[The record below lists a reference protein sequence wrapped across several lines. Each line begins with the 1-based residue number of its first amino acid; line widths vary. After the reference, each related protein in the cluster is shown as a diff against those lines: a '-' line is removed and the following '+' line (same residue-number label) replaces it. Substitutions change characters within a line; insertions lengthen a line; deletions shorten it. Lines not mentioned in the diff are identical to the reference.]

1 MPNNILSEGG
11 NVFKDSTGQPLT
23 RRIKQGEIPSTI
35 NWLEQITGLDFTE
48 EKHER
53 DNLPVKW
60 LGSTGRKIDSGDL
73 DLSVDAN
80 EISKDQLVA
89 KLVNWCNQVKVD
101 PARYIKKTGSAVHFF
116 TAING
121 NPKNGFAQT
130 DFMFSN
136 KPRWTQFVLSNDPAS
151 KYKGALR
158 NIMMNSIAKAL
169 GYKLNQNDGIM
180 DRASNE
186 LITDDPDQV
195 AKMLLSP
202 NASTKDLYSVEA
214 MLNALQADP
223 KRAAKIADFKA
234 HMEREGIPFDDG
246 IYENTDLYTE
256 YNEVSFMARLRD
268 RIVNQGMQVI
278 VEKTNLTEG
287 VRIEHPEDLLFDRK
301 PSTAINQALA
311 GIIASAKDPQGT
323 TTVKWD
329 GRPAIIFGR
338 KPNGDFVLTDKAGFL
353 AKGYDGLATSTDQIA
368 SIMTM
373 RGGERTEL
381 VNVYKKLFP
390 LLRRSVPSDFR
401 GYIQGDLLYSDRPQL
416 QGDSY
421 VFTPNTVQ
429 YTVLADSDLGKKISK
444 SVAAVAI
451 HTSISAPGADP
462 QPIRAAALTPP
473 PEILIL
479 DPSLKESR
487 QIELDK
493 QVIADLQSVV
503 NKYGAEMDQVFN
515 PAELRERRISNFPAL
530 IKTYI
535 NSRVRSGNYDN
546 LIGGFGQWIQTKE
559 PVKTPRIFQ
568 WANENKQGMA
578 AIFQAFLDI
587 TKLKTA
593 LVQQLDAQGHDV
605 QASINNEPGHEG
617 YVGNDMKYVD
627 RFRFSQAN
635 FAKNN
640 PELT

>member
-1 MPNNILSEGG
+1 
-11 NVFKDSTGQPLT
+11 
-23 RRIKQGEIPSTI
+23 
-35 NWLEQITGLDFTE
+35 
-48 EKHER
+48 
-53 DNLPVKW
+53 
-60 LGSTGRKIDSGDL
+60 
-73 DLSVDAN
+73 
-80 EISKDQLVA
+80 
-89 KLVNWCNQVKVD
+89 
-101 PARYIKKTGSAVHFF
+101 
-116 TAING
+116 
-121 NPKNGFAQT
+121 
-130 DFMFSN
+130 MFSN
-136 KPRWTQFVLSNDPAS
+136 KPSWTQFVLSNDPSS
-151 KYKGALR
+151 KFKGALR
-158 NIMMNSIAKAL
+158 NIMMNSMAKAL

-180 DRASNE
+180 DRASNQ
-186 LITDDPDQV
+186 LITDDPNQV

-202 NASTKDLYSVEA
+202 NSTTKDLYSVEA
-214 MLNALQADP
+214 ILKALEADP

-234 HMEREGIPFDDG
+234 HMEREGVPFDDG

-278 VEKTNLTEG
+278 VEKTTLIEG

-301 PSTAINQALA
+301 PSIAIAQALA
-311 GIIASAKDPQGT
+311 GIIASAKDPKGT

-353 AKGYDGLATSTDQIA
+353 AKGYDGLATSIDQIA

-390 LLRRSVPSDFR
+390 LLRRSVPPDFR

-493 QVIADLQSVV
+493 QVIADLQSVL

-515 PAELRERRISNFPAL
+515 PESLRERRISNFPAL

-546 LIGGFGQWIQTKE
+546 LIGGFGQWVQTKE

-640 PELT
+640 PELS